1 MAELAAPLRHALE
14 ATGYLANGQPA
25 APSVGGR
32 FDRVGPLGNDPLR
45 LPSFEPDV
53 WWRSNAQR
61 QRSSADFDLKVYF
74 KFAEEPDA
82 APVAA
87 WQQEV
92 WNQGFAPLL
101 WVVSPSRI
109 DLYNGFGEP
118 SRTADDNRLRTFS
131 LLDAELAKLDA
142 LAGRLAME
150 TGQFWHQAPSVNR
163 TTTVDHRLLRHL
175 AALERNLIGDGL
187 PRVEAQS
194 LIGRSI
200 FAQYLTDRGIV
211 SHEPSLADL
220 LRDREE
226 AGRLFDSLRDTFNGD
241 MFPPSDTTIPES
253 RYLDAIAEFLD
264 GTDPETGDPSFFP
277 YRFDVIPVELI
288 SAIYEQFVHAAEAS
302 ADRSGKVSAKKTG
315 VYYTP
320 VAAVSLVLDE
330 VFEGLAGDESV
341 LDLTCGSGIFLVE
354 SMRRLVHL
362 RSAGAKPARE
372 TIRRVLYEQIHGVDI
387 MPEALRIAAFSLYL
401 AALELD
407 PAPRSAKFEPLI
419 GRTLRVGDAFDID
432 FGDKQFDV
440 IVGNPPWSFRG
451 RQGTRVRVA
460 RSPRDARQ
468 PRGESLDFV
477 RRAMAFA
484 HDRTRFGMI
493 LSATPFFSR
502 SGTGVEAV
510 QEIVDTLAPV
520 GLVNLSELSRWLFPK
535 ANMPAIALLACREG
549 SRPDGMTLVQARW
562 SPTGERSHTIELAP
576 SDIATLPIPSWKRN
590 AGLLKASFL
599 GRRHDLLL
607 LDDLWEKQAPLKS
620 RLDALGVR
628 LHTGLILGNRS
639 RDASFLEDLP
649 FVQRGV
655 RHFKIPDDVPAFGD
669 RAERPRNRDVYTAP
683 LLLVGEYLQG
693 GVPRPVSAVSE
704 RDLVFTNAYFG
715 ASFPKANANA
725 AYLVAALVSS
735 ALAVWF
741 FLMTGSSF
749 GVWIQ
754 RVIRADI
761 AAMPVP
767 DLDQAVATEQGERL
781 VAISRALHGGSSNVI
796 DWDILDDAVFD
807 LYGLDE
813 EDRMVVRDGLLRAT
827 WQWEE
832 GRLASAAPAKNVDLE
847 NYAKAFLEAMDA
859 WLGGAGRRRMRAEIM
874 DMDGAPLRVIRF
886 VLEDRPGPSE
896 APETVPA
903 DGPLGAVLSR
913 IAERARVAVT
923 DVLVGV
929 RDLTVYADNEVLII
943 KPATARNWLG
953 VQALADADA
962 VVQDSVGTLNAS

>member
-1 MAELAAPLRHALE
+1 MSELAAPLRHALE

-32 FDRVGPLGNDPLR
+32 FDLDGPPQHDPLR

-53 WWRSNAQR
+53 WWRSHAER

-87 WQQEV
+87 WQQEI

-150 TGQFWHQAPSVNR
+150 TGQFWHQAPTVNR
-163 TTTVDHRLLRHL
+163 KSTVDHRLLRHL
-175 AALERNLIGDGL
+175 AALERNLVRDDL
-187 PRVEAQS
+187 PRAEAQA

-200 FAQYLTDRGIV
+200 FAQYLVDRESV
-211 SHEPSLADL
+211 TPEVSLADV
-220 LRDREE
+220 LRDRDE
-226 AGRLFDSLRDTFNGD
+226 AVQLFESLRDAFNGD
-241 MFPPSDTTIPES
+241 MFPPSETAIPAP
-253 RYLDAIAEFLD
+253 RYLDAIADFLD

-288 SAIYEQFVHAAEAS
+288 SAIYEQFVHVAEAS

-354 SMRRLVHL
+354 AMRRLVHL
-362 RSAGAKPARE
+362 RSAGARPTRE
-372 TIRRVLYEQIHGVDI
+372 VIRRVLYEQVHGVDI

-407 PAPRSAKFEPLI
+407 PDPRSAKFEPLI

-432 FGDKQFDV
+432 FGDKRFDV
-440 IVGNPPWSFRG
+440 IVGNPPWSFQG
-451 RQGTRVRVA
+451 RQGTRARVA
-460 RSPRDARQ
+460 RSPQEARQ

-484 HDRTRFGMI
+484 HDRTKFGMI

-510 QEIVDTLAPV
+510 QEIVDALAPV

-535 ANMPAIALLACREG
+535 ANMPALALLACREG
-549 SRPDGMTLVQARW
+549 TRSDGMTLVQARW

-576 SDIATLPIPSWKRN
+576 SDFATLPIPSWKRN

-607 LDDLWEKQAPLKS
+607 LDDLWEKQKPLES
-620 RLDALGVR
+620 RLEALGAH
-628 LHTGLILGNRS
+628 LQTGLTIGNRS
-639 RDASFLEDLP
+639 RDASFLDDLP
-649 FVQRGV
+649 LVQRGV
-655 RHFKIPDDVPAFGD
+655 RHFDIPRDLPGFGGG
-669 RAERPRNRDVYTAP
+669 AERPRDRAAFTAP
-683 LLLVGEYLQG
+683 LLLVGEYMQD

-704 RDLVFTNAYFG
+704 RDLVFTNSYFG
-715 ASFPKANANA
+715 ASFDKADANA
-725 AYLVAALVSS
+725 AYLVAAILGS
-735 ALAVWF
+735 ALATWY
-741 FLMTGSSF
+741 FLMTGSAF
-749 GVWIQ
+749 GVWI
-754 RVIRADI
+754 RRLMRADI
-761 AAMPVP
+761 IAMPLP
-767 DLDQAVATEQGERL
+767 DIEE
-781 VAISRALHGGSSNVI
+781 AIAADEGKRVVELSRALHGSSSNETG
-796 DWDILDDAVFD
+796 WSALDNAVFD
-807 LYGLDE
+807 LYGLDD
-813 EDRMVVRDGLLRAT
+813 EDRMVVQDGLHRAT
-827 WQWEE
+827 WQWDE
-832 GRLASAAPAKNVDLE
+832 GRLASVAPAKQVDLN
-847 NYAKAFLEAMDA
+847 NYARAFLDAMDA
-859 WLGGAGRRRMRAEIM
+859 WLSGAGRRRMRAEIM
-874 DMDGAPLRVIRF
+874 DMKDAPLRVIRF
-886 VLEDRPGPSE
+886 VLEDTPGPPE
-896 APETVPA
+896 APKTVPA
-903 DGPLGAVLSR
+903 DGPLGTVLSR
-913 IAERARVAVT
+913 IAERAKVPVT

-943 KPATARNWLG
+943 KPAAARNWLG

-962 VVQDSVGTLNAS
+962 VVQDSVGALNAS

>member
-1 MAELAAPLRHALE
+1 MSELAAPLRHALE
-14 ATGYLANGQPA
+14 ATGYLSNGQPA
-25 APSVGGR
+25 ASSVGGR
-32 FDRVGPLGNDPLR
+32 FALVEPPQNDPLR

-53 WWRSNAQR
+53 WWRSNAER
-61 QRSSADFDLKVYF
+61 LHSNANFDLKVYF

-87 WQQEV
+87 WQQEI

-101 WVVSPSRI
+101 WVVSPNRI

-118 SRTADDNRLRTFS
+118 SRTAEDNRLKTFS

-150 TGQFWHQAPSVNR
+150 TGQFWRQAPTVNR
-163 TTTVDHRLLRHL
+163 KSTVDHRLLRHL
-175 AALERNLIGDGL
+175 AALERNLVRDDL
-187 PRVEAQS
+187 PRTEAQA

-200 FAQYLTDRGIV
+200 FAQYLVDRGSV
-211 SHEPSLADL
+211 TQEASLADV
-220 LRDREE
+220 LRDRDE
-226 AGRLFDSLRDTFNGD
+226 AVQLFESLRDAFNGD
-241 MFPPSDTTIPES
+241 MFPPSETAIPGPRHLQE
-253 RYLDAIAEFLD
+253 IADFLD

-288 SAIYEQFVHAAEAS
+288 SAIYEQFIHAAEAS
-302 ADRSGKVSAKKTG
+302 PDRSGKASAKRTG

-354 SMRRLVHL
+354 AMRRLVHL
-362 RSAGAKPARE
+362 RSGGSKPKRE
-372 TIRRVLYEQIHGVDI
+372 TIRRVLYEQVHGVDI

-407 PAPRSAKFEPLI
+407 PDPRSAKFEPLI
-419 GRTLRVGDAFDID
+419 GKTLRVGNALDID
-432 FGDKQFDV
+432 FGDKRFDV

-451 RQGTRVRVA
+451 RQGTDA
-460 RSPRDARQ
+460 RRARNPQQARQ

-484 HDRTRFGMI
+484 HERTKFGMI

-502 SGTGVEAV
+502 SGTGVKAV
-510 QEIVDTLAPV
+510 QDIVDALAPV
-520 GLVNLSELSRWLFPK
+520 GLVNLSELSGWLFPK

-607 LDDLWEKQAPLKS
+607 LDDLWEKQAPLKC
-620 RLDALGVR
+620 RLKSLGVR
-628 LHTGLILGNRS
+628 LHTGLIIGNRS
-639 RDASFLEDLP
+639 RDASLLEDLP
-649 FVQRGV
+649 LVQRGI
-655 RHFKIPDDVPAFGD
+655 RHFDIPDNLPVFGG
-669 RAERPRNRDVYTAP
+669 RAERPRNPELYTAP

-693 GVPRPVSAVSE
+693 GFPRPVSAVSE
-704 RDLVFTNAYFG
+704 RDLVFTNSYFG
-715 ASFPKANANA
+715 ASFPKANANT
-725 AYLVAALVSS
+725 AYLLAAILSS

-767 DLDQAVATEQGERL
+767 DLDQAVATKQGKRL
-781 VAISRALHGGSSNVI
+781 VEISRALHGKSPEVI
-796 DWDILDDAVFD
+796 DWDALDDAVFD

-827 WQWEE
+827 WQWED
-832 GRLASAAPAKNVDLE
+832 GRLSSMAQVKNADLE
-847 NYAKAFLEAMDA
+847 NYATAFLDAMDA
-859 WLGGAGRRRMRAEIM
+859 WLAGAGRSRMRAEIM
-874 DMDGAPLRVIRF
+874 DMDGAALRLIRF
-886 VLEDRPGPSE
+886 VLEDRPGPPE
-896 APETVPA
+896 APKTVPS
-903 DGPLGAVLSR
+903 DGPLGTVLSR
-913 IAERARVAVT
+913 IAERARVPVT

-929 RDLTVYADNEVLII
+929 RDLTVFADNEVVVI
-943 KPATARNWLG
+943 KPAAARNWLG

-962 VVQDSVGTLNAS
+962 VVQDSLGALNAS